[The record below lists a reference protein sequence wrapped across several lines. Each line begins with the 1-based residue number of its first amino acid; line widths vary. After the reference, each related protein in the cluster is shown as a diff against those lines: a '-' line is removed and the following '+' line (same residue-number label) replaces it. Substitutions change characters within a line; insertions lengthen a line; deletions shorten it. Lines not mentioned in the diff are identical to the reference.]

1 MDLTATPAEILGSGS
16 EGGAIM
22 ARVFT
27 LVSVLFIGLALLGC
41 GEHATPP
48 DGDRGVPTRPENPE
62 QARFG
67 DGSTPDRRAL
77 VQADNAFGLSL
88 FREIAGGMSDSN
100 VVISPLS
107 VAIALGMTVNGAAG
121 TTLEDMKTVLGLSGY
136 SMDEVNRR
144 YRDLIHLLLG
154 LDPAVE
160 LRIANSVW
168 CRENVPFKE
177 RFLDACDRYFDSETR
192 SLDFSRP
199 DASDIIN
206 AWVADQTNDK
216 ITQIVDNR
224 IDPLTMIFLINAVY
238 FKGNWLHAFDPE
250 ETYDSQFRLPDG
262 TYTPCRMMCQP
273 ETTDFYTLLSTPE
286 FDALDMAY
294 GDSVFSMTIFLPKD
308 DKPVSS
314 IIGDFTPSNWNE
326 WMQDF
331 MPWSGRVLFPRF
343 EVEYGLNMNDVLTA
357 LGMGIIFDPERA
369 DFTRMCDVF
378 QDFYVKK
385 VKHKTYIRVD
395 EIGTEAA
402 AVTSVEMGPTSIP
415 NHFCVNRPF
424 VLVIR
429 ENRLNTILFIGQ
441 ITNPGYFT
449 D

>member
-1 MDLTATPAEILGSGS
+1 
-16 EGGAIM
+16 M
-22 ARVFT
+22 ARAFT
-27 LVSVLFIGLALLGC
+27 LVCVLFVSLAFLSC
-41 GEHATPP
+41 GEHATAP
-48 DGDRGVPTRPENPE
+48 DGGKGIPTRPANPE

-67 DGSTPDRRAL
+67 DRSTPDRQAI
-77 VQADNAFGLSL
+77 VQADNAFGLRL
-88 FREIAGGMSDSN
+88 FREITGGLTDSN

-136 SMDEVNRR
+136 SMDEVNRK
-144 YRDLIHLLLG
+144 YLNLIRLLLG

-160 LRIANSVW
+160 FRTANSVW
-168 CRENVPFKE
+168 CREGIPFQE
-177 RFLDACDRYFDSETR
+177 RFLETCERYFGAQTR

-199 DASDIIN
+199 DASDIMN
-206 AWVADQTNDK
+206 AWVADQTNGK
-216 ITQIVDNR
+216 ITEIVGDR
-224 IDPLTMIFLINAVY
+224 IDPLTMIFLMNAVY
-238 FKGNWLHAFDPE
+238 FKGDWLHAFDPE
-250 ETYDSQFRLPDG
+250 ETYDSQFNLPDG
-262 TYTPCRMMCQP
+262 TYAPCRMMCQP

-308 DKPVSS
+308 DNTVTS
-314 IIGDFTPSNWNE
+314 IIRDFTPSNWDS

-331 MPWSGRVLFPRF
+331 RPWWGRVLFPRF
-343 EVEYGLNMNDVLTA
+343 EVEYGVSMKDVLTA
-357 LGMGIIFDPERA
+357 LGMGIIFDPVRA
-369 DFTRMCDVF
+369 DFTRMCDAF
-378 QDFYVKK
+378 GDFYVKK

-395 EIGTEAA
+395 ELGTEAA
-402 AVTSVEMGPTSIP
+402 AVTSVEMGPTSVP
-415 NHFCVNRPF
+415 NFFYVNRPF

-441 ITNPGYFT
+441 ITDPGYFT